1 MKKMVKKMMFT
12 AGVLFFVGFL
22 VTSCNKYDK
31 MKIVGSWEI
40 DIKAA
45 QNLAVDSCKETLTFD
60 SGNSQK
66 FKQSYML
73 RKEGRYT
80 RWTREG
86 NFERKHNKLTFYNQT
101 QDDGSKVAD
110 VTYKYKIENSQLIFI
125 VDDSEGYPNNEKIY
139 TAKK

>member
-1 MKKMVKKMMFT
+1 MKKIQKKLMFVVGLSVFV
-12 AGVLFFVGFL
+12 GVLSI
-22 VTSCNKYDK
+22 SCNKYDK

-45 QNLAVDSCKETLTFD
+45 QNLSVDSCKEVLTFD
-60 SGNSQK
+60 SGNNQK

-73 RKEGRYT
+73 RNEGKYT
-80 RWTREG
+80 RWIREG

-110 VTYKYKIENSQLIFI
+110 ATYKYRIENSQLILI
-125 VDDSEGYPNNEKIY
+125 VDESEGYPNNEKVY
-139 TAKK
+139 SEKK